1 MMIYNLKNNEEIWYW
16 MVEDDISYK
25 ERKIYVII

>member
-1 MMIYNLKNNEEIWYW
+1 MKIYDLKNNEEIWYW

-25 ERKIYVII
+25 EWNYVII